1 MFSSCP
7 QTSLSPSLF
16 YLLSQA
22 LPFLES
28 SNRWYHTICVW
39 TLTRHNVLEAYLS
52 LHAQRCVPFT
62 AASSALWKGT
72 TFCSSIHQF
81 RDTGFQFGA
90 VMNNASV
97 NILTWLVFWFVFGV
111 FWPHSWGVPWH
122 LAEFTKERQT
132 LRCLF
137 LAACTQFGCCIISL
151 SQQLQKCWEGAAD
164 STGPHFPIW

>member
-1 MFSSCP
+1 MVSSCP

-16 YLLSQA
+16 YFLSQA

-28 SNRWYHTICVW
+28 QIDGIIQYVSGLSLGIMFWR
-39 TLTRHNVLEAYLS
+39 LTC

-62 AASSALWKGT
+62 AASSALCKGT
-72 TFCSSIHQF
+72 MFCSSIHQF
-81 RDTGFQFGA
+81 RYTDFQFGA

-111 FWPHSWGVPWH
+111 FWPHSWGVPLH

-151 SQQLQKCWEGAAD
+151 SQQLQKCWGGAAD